1 MNDRSRHIY
10 SVSEALQATRMLL
23 ESKFSNILIQGEL
36 TDFKHHSSGHMYFSL
51 KDEKGI
57 LRCAFFKGQNYGL
70 AFKLENGLKVVAGG
84 TLSLYQ
90 AFGQFQMIVQTVEP
104 QGVGSLQLAFEQ
116 LKKKLGEE
124 GLFDPERKRPLP
136 KYPKRIAIV
145 TSSQGA
151 AIQDF
156 LKILATRVGIEDF
169 DIFDVHVQGK
179 EAPAEIISAIR
190 EISEREEHEVLVLT
204 RGGGSQEDLAVFN
217 DEGMV
222 RALASSKVPT
232 ISAIGHEVDFT
243 LCDFVADLRAPTP
256 TAAAAMLAP
265 GRDEVAAE
273 IEGYAHRL
281 RDALM
286 DQLEGK
292 RRDLRELSGILQERR
307 PDHLI
312 AEARQNL
319 DRLAEDLEE
328 GLLQKLQDQKLELQR
343 FSDFLSRVTPLAQVQ
358 PYREKL
364 KGLEAQLQAYHPH
377 GPLKRGYA
385 IVTQQRTGRIL
396 RSTEGVEVGDGLS
409 IRLEKGTVESKVSK
423 IPSSEEN
430 KK

>member
-1 MNDRSRHIY
+1 MNDGARPIY

-51 KDEKGI
+51 KDEKGV
-57 LRCAFFKGQNYGL
+57 LRCAFFKGQNFGL
-70 AFKLENGLKVVAGG
+70 AFKLENGMKVVAGG

-104 QGVGSLQLAFEQ
+104 HGVGSLQLAFEQ

-124 GLFDPERKRPLP
+124 GLFDPDRKRPLP
-136 KYPKRIAIV
+136 RYPKRIAIV

-151 AIQDF
+151 ALQDF

-179 EAPAEIISAIR
+179 EAPVEIISAIR

-217 DEGMV
+217 DEAVV
-222 RALASSKVPT
+222 RALAGSSVPT

-273 IEGYAHRL
+273 IESFAHRL

-286 DQLEGK
+286 DQLEEK
-292 RRDLRELSGILQERR
+292 KRDLRELAGILQERR

-312 AEARQNL
+312 AEARQTLDHYSENL
-319 DRLAEDLEE
+319 QETLR
-328 GLLQKLQDQKLELQR
+328 QNLQDQKLQLQR
-343 FSDFLSRVTPLAQVQ
+343 LSDFLSRATPLLTVQ
-358 PYREKL
+358 PYRERL

-385 IVTQQRTGRIL
+385 IVTDSKTGKIL
-396 RSTEGVEVGDGLS
+396 RSSRETAPGEKLS
-409 IRLEKGTVESKVSK
+409 IKLQKGTVQSEVVSTE
-423 IPSSEEN
+423 PEN
-430 KK
+430 E